1 MIDYA
6 HDKTECVIEDLEA
19 QIVKV
24 FSQVAKDMDKDVAEF
39 FEWFADRNQKY
50 LEKLEAGE
58 ISESDYKRFISN
70 QLQKSQRFQTLRN
83 QLAEAMTSANEMA
96 LAAVND
102 ARAEVYAVNRN
113 YAEYET
119 EKIYG
124 STSFTLWDA
133 STVQMLAANEPD
145 LMPNYPKE
153 LAVKRGIDLAYGKKK
168 ITEVVT
174 SGILRGTSIPKTAK
188 ELMQAIPTMTSASA
202 IRAARTA
209 MTSAQNA
216 GRQDSYKAAQ
226 DMGLK
231 LQKRWVATKDSRTR
245 KRHRKMDG
253 ETVGLDEKF
262 SNGMRYP
269 GDRTGKPEDVYNCR
283 CTMRTVE
290 PEGIEAEPRM
300 MRARDPKTGE
310 NVLIPEMTYE
320 QWEKWKE
327 SGGDTVGN

>member
-6 HDKTECVIEDLEA
+6 HDKTEGVIEDLEA

-24 FSQVAKDMDKDVAEF
+24 FSQVAKDMDNDVAEF

-58 ISESDYKRFISN
+58 ISESDYKRFINN
-70 QLQKSQRFQTLRN
+70 QILKSQRFETLRN
-83 QLAEAMTSANEMA
+83 QLAEAMTNANELA

-102 ARAEVYAVNRN
+102 ARAEVYAINRN
-113 YAEYET
+113 YAAYEV
-119 EKIYG
+119 EKLVG
-124 STSFTLWDA
+124 ATSFTLWDA

-153 LAVKRGIDLAYGKKK
+153 LAVKRGIDLEYGKKK

-174 SGILRGTSIPKTAK
+174 SGILRGVSIPKTAK

-290 PEGIEAEPRM
+290 PKGIEAEQRM
-300 MRARDPKTGE
+300 MRARDPKTGK

-320 QWEKWKE
+320 QWEQWKE
-327 SGGDTVGN
+327 SGGVTVGN